1 MKCDLSIL
9 NEMRLK
15 YIEWNETQVYW
26 MKWDLRILNEM
37 RLKYIEW
44 NET

>member
-1 MKCDLSIL
+1 MKWDVSIL

-15 YIEWNETQVYW
+15 YIECNETQVYW
-26 MKWDLRILNEM
+26 MKWDLSI
-37 RLKYIEW
+37 IEW

>member
-15 YIEWNETQVYW
+15 YIELNETQVY
-26 MKWDLRILNEM
+26 
-37 RLKYIEW
+37 
-44 NET
+44 